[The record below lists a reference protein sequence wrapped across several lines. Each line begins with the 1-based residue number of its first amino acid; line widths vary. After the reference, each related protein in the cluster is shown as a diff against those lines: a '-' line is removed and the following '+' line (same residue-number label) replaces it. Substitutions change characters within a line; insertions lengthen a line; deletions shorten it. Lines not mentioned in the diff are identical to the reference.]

1 MITVE
6 RCAAGRLRATYPV
19 GRHDVELRVDGAD
32 AERLGHVLA
41 DGAERILIGDTA
53 CRKVVFAAPV
63 GDAQAFRACLDAGF
77 RHVVDVD
84 LPHEQ
89 VSLFVR
95 EPHWVTAVDMDL
107 DRVPQT

>member
-6 RCAAGRLRATYPV
+6 RCIDGRLRAAYPV
-19 GRHDVELRVDGAD
+19 AWHDVELRVDGAD
-32 AERLGHVLA
+32 AQRLGDVLA
-41 DGAERILIGDTA
+41 VEAERILANDPA

-63 GDAQAFRACLDAGF
+63 GDEHVLRDCLDAGF

-89 VSLFVR
+89 VSLLVR
-95 EPHWVTAVDMDL
+95 EPGWVTAVDMDL